1 MLTSLNTLLFA
12 PRFQQARYFTA
23 IALYLLILIVGS
35 IPGTRADVGEY
46 ASGVVLH
53 SCAYAVLTFL
63 LFSGS
68 PGSIN
73 SRALKSVLTIA
84 VMGALDEFVQSFF
97 PYRHAAVSDWVVDCS
112 SAIIIALLLR
122 VLWPKLALT
131 VKA

>member
-1 MLTSLNTLLFA
+1 
-12 PRFQQARYFTA
+12 
-23 IALYLLILIVGS
+23 
-35 IPGTRADVGEY
+35 
-46 ASGVVLH
+46 
-53 SCAYAVLTFL
+53 
-63 LFSGS
+63 
-68 PGSIN
+68 
-73 SRALKSVLTIA
+73 VLTIA